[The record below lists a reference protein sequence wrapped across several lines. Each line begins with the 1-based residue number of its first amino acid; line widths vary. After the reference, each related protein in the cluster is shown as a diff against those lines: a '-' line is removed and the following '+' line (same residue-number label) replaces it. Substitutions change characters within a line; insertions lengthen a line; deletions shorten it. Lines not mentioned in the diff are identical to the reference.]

1 MSDSHDQDGAAGLDA
16 TDLRI
21 LDQLQRDSSLSNHA
35 LAARVHV
42 SPATCLRRVRR
53 LREQGVIE
61 REIAVLSPA
70 HLGAG
75 LGAIVEVTLDQQGA
89 EHQREFERIA
99 SAEPGVQ
106 QCYQVGSGPDFVLI
120 LQLADMEAYHELAHR
135 LFSGSSNVRNV
146 RTFFTVRRAKFSAA
160 LPLPASPL

>member
-1 MSDSHDQDGAAGLDA
+1 MSDSSENPSLPLDA

-35 LAARVHV
+35 LAAKVHV

-53 LREQGVIE
+53 LREEGVIE
-61 REIAVLSPA
+61 REVAILSPA
-70 HLGAG
+70 HLAAG
-75 LGAIVEVTLDQQGA
+75 LGAIVEVTLDQQGC
-89 EHQREFERIA
+89 EHQAEFERIA
-99 SAEPGVQ
+99 AVEAAVQ
-106 QCYQVGSGPDFVLI
+106 QCYQVASGPDFVLI

-146 RTFFTVRRAKFSAA
+146 RTFFTVRRGKFSAA

>member
-1 MSDSHDQDGAAGLDA
+1 VSDSSENPSLPLDA

-35 LAARVHV
+35 LAAVVHV

-53 LREQGVIE
+53 LREEGVIE
-61 REIAVLSPA
+61 REVAILSPA
-70 HLGAG
+70 HLAAG

-89 EHQREFERIA
+89 EHQAEFERIA
-99 SAEPGVQ
+99 AAEAAVQ
-106 QCYQVGSGPDFVLI
+106 QCYQVASGPDFVLI

-146 RTFFTVRRAKFSAA
+146 RTFFTVRRGKFSAA

>member
-1 MSDSHDQDGAAGLDA
+1 MDGVTGLDA

-35 LAARVHV
+35 LATRVHV

-61 REIAVLSPA
+61 REIAVLSA
-70 HLGAG
+70 ARLGAG

-89 EHQREFERIA
+89 EHQGEFERIA

-106 QCYQVGSGPDFVLI
+106 QCYQVASGPDFVLI

-160 LPLPASPL
+160 LPLPASPH